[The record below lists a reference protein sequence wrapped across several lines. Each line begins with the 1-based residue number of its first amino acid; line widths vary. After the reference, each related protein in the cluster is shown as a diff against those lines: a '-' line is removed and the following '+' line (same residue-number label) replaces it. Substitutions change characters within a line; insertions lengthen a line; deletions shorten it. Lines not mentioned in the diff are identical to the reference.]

1 MFVPPWALLNT
12 AGIIVQYEDLGT
24 AIAVFITAIAVVQF
38 LITSFALANFS
49 SRVRFDSPGK
59 PE

>member
-12 AGIIVQYEDLGT
+12 ARIIVQYEDLGT
-24 AIAVFITAIAVVQF
+24 AIAVFTTAIAVVQ
-38 LITSFALANFS
+38 LLKDLFALANFS
-49 SRVRFDSPGK
+49 SRLRLDIPLK